1 MALHH
6 GQPAVRLCA
15 QIDLKFSCQMA
26 LACAIT
32 PGACRVTHLRD
43 RDICV
48 RGNVD
53 APPIPGQQTALQGPR
68 HHICGPCRRRF
79 GRQPVAREGLK
90 VKNFQSR
97 CRGAARKSR
106 HDWRVETADNREHTG
121 RGFCKC
127 AVHRILLT
135 SLAAPC
141 HAAASSRGSCAVPA
155 VWRAG
160 ASLELDLWNLEFGL
174 GLSAIYFPHMFFP
187 YEKKS
192 GKCLR
197 LTVYWSCAPGPLGS
211 RCGRLPA
218 QEHTLP

>member
-15 QIDLKFSCQMA
+15 QIDLKSSCQMA

-32 PGACRVTHLRD
+32 SGACRVTHLRD

-79 GRQPVAREGLK
+79 VRQPVAREGLK
-90 VKNFQSR
+90 VINFQSR

-160 ASLELDLWNLEFGL
+160 ASLEL
-174 GLSAIYFPHMFFP
+174 
-187 YEKKS
+187 
-192 GKCLR
+192 
-197 LTVYWSCAPGPLGS
+197 GPLELGIWIGPQCHLFS
-211 RCGRLPA
+211 PYVFPIRKKKRKMFATHRLLVVCA
-218 QEHTLP
+218 LHA